1 MSTTTQEQAPA
12 TQRETF
18 VAAMSR
24 DTRGTELERLSA
36 VLDAILAWSAKRPGL
51 VTSRGAERSSDA
63 LHFTREGAKVALW
76 SIRAPRGGAPTL
88 EVSPATV
95 RTLDADTRAR
105 ACETLTTHSRAA
117 QVEGDRMRIG
127 LAALKNPAALTAV
140 LALLEEVLA
149 VAERAAAP
157 QTAAASSASAKSA
170 TSAASSAARATPA
183 SDEARA

>member
-18 VAAMSR
+18 IAAMSR
-24 DTRGTELERLSA
+24 DTRGTELERLAA

-105 ACETLTTHSRAA
+105 ACDTLTTHSRAA

-127 LAALKNPAALTAV
+127 LAALKNPAALTAI
-140 LALLEEVLA
+140 LAVLEEVLA
-149 VAERAAAP
+149 VAERAAP
-157 QTAAASSASAKSA
+157 QASAAAAAPARSA
-170 TSAASSAARATPA
+170 TRSAARTAPA
-183 SDEARA
+183 SNEARA

>member
-1 MSTTTQEQAPA
+1 MSTTTQEKAPA

-24 DTRGTELERLSA
+24 DTRGTELERLAA
-36 VLDAILAWSAKRPGL
+36 VLDTILAWSAKRPGL
-51 VTSRGAERSSDA
+51 VTTRGAERSSDA

-95 RTLDADTRAR
+95 RSLDADTRAR
-105 ACETLTTHSRAA
+105 ACATLTTHSRAA

-127 LAALKNPAALTAV
+127 LAALKNPAALTAIM
-140 LALLEEVLA
+140 ALLEEVLTA
-149 VAERAAAP
+149 AERAAAP
-157 QTAAASSASAKSA
+157 QPPTAAAAPAP
-170 TSAASSAARATPA
+170 AAAPTAPERVDA
-183 SDEARA
+183 